1 MNPPQNVLAPERP
14 APAAPDDPTLTQGS
28 APDDHIPLDGPT
40 PEEIQ
45 EPVLENLDRFIT
57 GVITVVP
64 LLLVVLAGWQLWN
77 QELHWRDIVIF
88 FVLYIPIGLGVTVGF
103 HRLLTHRSFK
113 TSS

>member
-1 MNPPQNVLAPERP
+1 MNPPEHVLAPERP
-14 APAAPDDPTLTQGS
+14 TLETSGEDFVADLGTPEAGTS
-28 APDDHIPLDGPT
+28 LEGPT

-64 LLLVVLAGWQLWN
+64 LALVVLAGWQLWN

-88 FVLYIPIGLGVTVGF
+88 FVMYIPIGLGVTVGF
-103 HRLLTHRSFK
+103 HRL
-113 TSS
+113 